1 MATTPTPATT
11 QLLVPGT
18 EVEVHVRY
26 DGGWAP
32 GFEIAGASDGEYQL
46 RRRSDGVV
54 LPVPF
59 RANDLRPRH

>member
-1 MATTPTPATT
+1 MLARATTI
-11 QLLVPGT
+11 LVTNTNDNGPGSL
-18 EVEVHVRY
+18 RQ
-26 DGGWAP
+26 AL
-32 GFEIAGASDGEYQL
+32 AGASDGEYQL

>member
-1 MATTPTPATT
+1 MATAPTPAITY
-11 QLLVPGT
+11 LLLPGT

-32 GFEIAGASDGEYQL
+32 GFEIADARDGEYQL

-59 RANDLRPRH
+59 RAGDLRLRG